1 MIYALVALVFAA
13 FFYGASLYFGLT
25 ENPGCA
31 ELASGAYGLSN
42 RKPTLARGLVLQ
54 GVLALLSG
62 GAGLVTWWVNGNGSW
77 FFGGALMVIAGLWT
91 LAAIMPSSHN
101 LIAALQGGHHHHDAE
116 STRALVVHRNE
127 RRAARSVVSLL
138 ALVSF
143 AFGLAAL

>member
-31 ELASGAYGLSN
+31 EFASGEFGLSN

-91 LAAIMPSSHN
+91 LAAIVPSSHN
-101 LIAALQGGHHHHDAE
+101 LIAALQSGHRHDADA
-116 STRALVVHRNE
+116 TRALVSHRNE